1 MNKEK
6 LIKILIITACLFAL
20 LIILIFTLKSIIAPL
35 SVAWLIAYIF
45 DPIIDKFQKVIKSRS
60 FCIMLLLIFLAII
73 FIAFILIII
82 PTASEQAQ
90 KIINKLP
97 NYQKQLENYFKII
110 FSKIQARYPES
121 FNLIWQKSLSIIQQQ
136 APRLLEPIIRFLY
149 YMFSGLVNFILGFL
163 NIIIIPIVSYYL
175 LKDFDKIN
183 KKIIDLVPIKYQG
196 SFIEIMKEIDDV
208 LGSFLRGQLIV
219 SLILGIIYILGL
231 SILQV
236 PMAFTIGLIGGLANM
251 VPYLGLVVGLLPSI
265 VLSAIE
271 HQSLSKILWII
282 AVFAFAQILE
292 GTIISPRL
300 IGGKVKLHPV
310 IVILAI
316 MVGGSLLGF
325 VGLIISI
332 PACAIFMVI
341 LRKIISKYKASR
353 YWRNGGMG

>member
-1 MNKEK
+1 MSKEK
-6 LIKILIITACLFAL
+6 FIKIIIIAASLVAL
-20 LIILIFTLKSIIAPL
+20 LIFLIFALKSIIAPL

-45 DPIIDKFQKVIKSRS
+45 DPLIDKFQKIIKSRPL
-60 FCIMLLLIFLAII
+60 CIMLLLLFLAFI
-73 FIAFILIII
+73 FIVFILIII

-97 NYQKQLENYFKII
+97 NYQKQLENYFEII

-121 FNLIWQKSLSIIQQQ
+121 FNVILQKALSIIQQQ
-136 APRLLEPIIRFLY
+136 APRLLEPLIRFLY
-149 YMFSGLVNFILGFL
+149 HMFSGLANFILAFL

-175 LKDFDKIN
+175 LKDFDKMN
-183 KKIIDLVPIKYQG
+183 KKIIDLVPIKHQS

-208 LGSFLRGQLIV
+208 LGNFLRGQLIV
-219 SLILGIIYILGL
+219 SLILGTIYILGL

-251 VPYLGLVVGLLPSI
+251 VPYLGLVVGLLPAI
-265 VLSAIE
+265 ILSAIE
-271 HQSLSKILWII
+271 HQSISKILWII
-282 AVFAFAQILE
+282 VVFTFAQILE

-300 IGGKVKLHPV
+300 IGEKVKLHPV

-316 MVGGSLLGF
+316 MVGGSLFGF

-332 PACAIFMVI
+332 PACAILMVI
-341 LRKIISKYKASR
+341 IRKIISKYKASNYYNR
-353 YWRNGGMG
+353 